1 MLVIGMK
8 NKKARHI
15 EQAAPMLR
23 AMRRHSMTGL
33 LFISLLPINEPAVAD
48 WSDKSDWG
56 IARALPATAFRTPDK
71 TSAL

>member
-1 MLVIGMK
+1 
-8 NKKARHI
+8 
-15 EQAAPMLR
+15 
-23 AMRRHSMTGL
+23 MRRHSMTGL